1 MDFFRKYVQNIEE
14 QEKWKCLLC
23 DPTCIRRARADY
35 YGVFMFYKNKAG
47 KQIVKPKQG
56 KVLKNG
62 TKSPT
67 KAGKSLNF
75 VRPNPI
81 RPVPGIRPIIKNGGT
96 HFVGNG
102 RLPAVR
108 PPINGNYKKHYVDS
122 MLLEADRAA
131 NKLRSMIN
139 DIRKSWSTNVDRD
152 EKTVVLATQK
162 IREAFANSK
171 VNLDTADKKVID
183 IYRLNMDEADIRDI
197 EPVLEVKG
205 SAEEA
210 KIFAKSD
217 VIDDI
222 VIEAVE
228 TVPDLP
234 FPLDEE
240 EEEVEEIKEE
250 GAEDKIKQTEES
262 KEDGIL
268 DMSIEE
274 LEEGEDPEL
283 KNKNEKD
290 PSENE
295 TEKTST
301 DDLEE
306 INTSIPDP
314 LENENENDNTEVED
328 SSESS
333 TVPEKKTNSKKSA
346 FGRLQIKS
354 SEEDSFLVVEDDQ
367 AAAEKDSDSP
377 LDASADK
384 TVPDEDIEL
393 AEEVTEDHKVNTETE
408 SELNELI
415 HNKNDKKAVEEKETN
430 EEEKE
435 TNEEEK
441 ESNQE
446 EKETNEEEKESN
458 EEEKKTNKEDM
469 ETGEEE
475 KETNKERKTE
485 HSKNEDE
492 EKLNKEVK
500 ENGKGSEKCQE
511 EEKDEKSEDKPGVE
525 AESIKKN
532 EIEEPKESTND
543 DDKENEN
550 EHVKE
555 N

>member
-1 MDFFRKYVQNIEE
+1 M
-14 QEKWKCLLC
+14 C
-23 DPTCIRRARADY
+23 DPSCIRRARADY
-35 YGVFMFYKNKAG
+35 YGVFMYYKNKAG
-47 KQIVKPKQG
+47 KQVLKPKQG

-139 DIRKSWSTNVDRD
+139 DIRKSWSTNADRD

-171 VNLDTADKKVID
+171 VNLDTADKKVVD

-222 VIEAVE
+222 VIETVE

-283 KNKNEKD
+283 KNKNEK
-290 PSENE
+290 
-295 TEKTST
+295 EKTST

-314 LENENENDNTEVED
+314 LEIDDENNKTEMED
-328 SSESS
+328 SSEAS
-333 TVPEKKTNSKKSA
+333 TVPEKETDSKKSA
-346 FGRLQIKS
+346 LGRLQIKS
-354 SEEDSFLVVEDDQ
+354 SEEDSFLVVEDKD
-367 AAAEKDSDSP
+367 AAEKDIDYP
-377 LDASADK
+377 IDALADK
-384 TVPDEDIEL
+384 AAPDEDIEL
-393 AEEVTEDHKVNTETE
+393 AEEVTEDHKVNPEAE

-415 HNKNDKKAVEEKETN
+415 DKEDKKDVEENETIEEEMETNEDETETNKEKKDTNKDEKETNEDEKETGEEERETN

-435 TNEEEK
+435 TGVEE
-441 ESNQE
+441 N
-446 EKETNEEEKESN
+446 
-458 EEEKKTNKEDM
+458 
-469 ETGEEE
+469 
-475 KETNKERKTE
+475 ETNKEEKTE
-485 HSKNEDE
+485 HPINEDE
-492 EKLNKEVK
+492 GKLNNEVK
-500 ENGKGSEKCQE
+500 ENGEESKECQE
-511 EEKDEKSEDKPGVE
+511 EERGDKSEDKAGVE
-525 AESIKKN
+525 AQPIKK
-532 EIEEPKESTND
+532 IETEEEQSKESTND

>member
-1 MDFFRKYVQNIEE
+1 
-14 QEKWKCLLC
+14 
-23 DPTCIRRARADY
+23 
-35 YGVFMFYKNKAG
+35 
-47 KQIVKPKQG
+47 
-56 KVLKNG
+56 
-62 TKSPT
+62 
-67 KAGKSLNF
+67 
-75 VRPNPI
+75 
-81 RPVPGIRPIIKNGGT
+81 
-96 HFVGNG
+96 
-102 RLPAVR
+102 
-108 PPINGNYKKHYVDS
+108 

-139 DIRKSWSTNVDRD
+139 DIRKSWSTNADRD

-171 VNLDTADKKVID
+171 VNLDTADKKVVD

-222 VIEAVE
+222 VIETVE

-250 GAEDKIKQTEES
+250 EAEDKIKQTEES

-290 PSENE
+290 PPENAS
-295 TEKTST
+295 EKTST

-314 LENENENDNTEVED
+314 LEINDENNKTEMED
-328 SSESS
+328 SSEAS
-333 TVPEKKTNSKKSA
+333 TVPEKETDSKKSA
-346 FGRLQIKS
+346 LGRLQIKS
-354 SEEDSFLVVEDDQ
+354 SEEDSFLVVEDGQD
-367 AAAEKDSDSP
+367 AAEKDIDYP
-377 LDASADK
+377 IDALADK
-384 TVPDEDIEL
+384 TAPDEDIEL
-393 AEEVTEDHKVNTETE
+393 AEEVTEDHKVNPETQ
-408 SELNELI
+408 SELNELTD
-415 HNKNDKKAVEEKETN
+415 NKDVEEKETN

-435 TNEEEK
+435 THKDEK
-441 ESNQE
+441 ETHKD
-446 EKETNEEEKESN
+446 EKETNEDEKETN
-458 EEEKKTNKEDM
+458 EDENETNKDEKETGEEKK

-475 KETNKERKTE
+475 KETGEEVKET
-485 HSKNEDE
+485 
-492 EKLNKEVK
+492 NKEVK
-500 ENGKGSEKCQE
+500 ENGEESNECQE
-511 EEKDEKSEDKPGVE
+511 EVKGVKSEDKAGVE
-525 AESIKKN
+525 TEPIKKI
-532 EIEEPKESTND
+532 EIEEEQSKESTND